1 MKKTIVQIAED
12 VIVVADEVVGIEEKD
27 HGIAWILLRGGHKIR
42 MPMEEDMN
50 VAHVAAQIFSF
61 TAVDDE
67 SEATGEPDDAD

>member
-42 MPMEEDMN
+42 VPMDEDMN

-61 TAVDDE
+61 TVVGDE

>member
-42 MPMEEDMN
+42 VSMDEDMN
-50 VAHVAAQIFSF
+50 VAHVAARIFSF
-61 TAVDDE
+61 DVDEDSDE
-67 SEATGEPDDAD
+67 TGEPDDAG